1 MPIVGQVRTFIIR
14 LLDDAGGSGGSRA
27 AAAGLRGFVDEV
39 TSGLR
44 ARFRNEQELVAA
56 LRTAVAVDPPGPPWS
71 GEHRIGPG
79 PSPDHPDHACEEN

>member
-1 MPIVGQVRTFIIR
+1 MRTFIIR
-14 LLDDAGGSGGSRA
+14 LLDEAGGAGRNGA

-56 LRTAVAVDPPGPPWS
+56 LRTAVAVDPPGAPWS

-79 PSPDHPDHACEEN
+79 SSPDHPDHACEEN

>member
-1 MPIVGQVRTFIIR
+1 MPIVGRVRTFIIR
-14 LLDDAGGSGGSRA
+14 LLDEAGGSGRGETT
-27 AAAGLRGFVDEV
+27 AAGLRGFVDEV

-56 LRTAVAVDPPGPPWS
+56 LHTAVTVDPPGPPWS

>member
-14 LLDDAGGSGGSRA
+14 LLDDAGGSDRRGA

-79 PSPDHPDHACEEN
+79 ALPDHPDHACEEN

>member
-1 MPIVGQVRTFIIR
+1 MPIVGPVRTFIIR

-44 ARFRNEQELVAA
+44 ARFRNEQDLVAA

-71 GEHRIGPG
+71 GEHRAGPW
-79 PSPDHPDHACEEN
+79 PSPDHPDYACEEN